1 MNNSES
7 KKRKQETY
15 KECDDFTQFQK
26 CLQQINSKQN
36 DCEIASSTELERI
49 SYILKIITLL
59 LVSITITIV
68 FAKLSFRK
76 SHLTGAKVNR
86 DISHQLIKPA
96 LAQEKKSDPQIST
109 IKAVAA
115 LGRIEPLGKMIEVSP
130 PPDLGGAKVAR
141 LLVKPGDR
149 LTQGQTIALL
159 DNHKRVRAATS
170 LARQEVKVAQ
180 ADLAIV
186 QAGAKKGDIKARSA
200 NLLRLTSELA
210 GETMA
215 SNAEI
220 ERLKAELATGKV
232 EKKAVLDRRRAEF
245 NNVKSELQRY
255 QQLAQEGVISE
266 SELDTRRVAVD
277 TAQQAVVE
285 AQASYLAT
293 NQILQ
298 KQIHQTQAIA
308 DKNKGT
314 LQEQIIEAE
323 AALDSI
329 REIREVDL
337 IKAQATVDRAIAS
350 FNEAEE
356 NLQLTYVKAP
366 TEGQVIEINTYPG
379 ELVGDEGVIAF
390 GQTNKMIVIA
400 ETHESDISKIQ
411 VGQKAFI
418 TSESKAFD
426 REISGTVQEIG
437 LKIGKQSALATDPA
451 ADVDNRVVEVKIYL
465 DRKTSKLI
473 SHLTNSKV
481 MVKIKL

>member
-210 GETMA
+210 V
-215 SNAEI
+215 
-220 ERLKAELATGKV
+220 KAELATGKV